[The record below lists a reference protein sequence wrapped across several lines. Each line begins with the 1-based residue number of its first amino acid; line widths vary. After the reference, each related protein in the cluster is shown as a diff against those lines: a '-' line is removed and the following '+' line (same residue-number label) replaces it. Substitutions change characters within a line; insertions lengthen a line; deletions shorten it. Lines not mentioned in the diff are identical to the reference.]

1 YRQNFGIRVTSGPAA
16 FIAALPRPNRPLRLT
31 FPKPAP
37 LRNEPSSKAVRN
49 LPTEQS
55 TSDGSHSRSSER
67 RQGSGF
73 RRLLQPEPARVHRQ
87 SHPYIQENAR
97 CVKNVESM
105 SDGLID

>member
-1 YRQNFGIRVTSGPAA
+1 VTSGPAA
-16 FIAALPRPNRPLRLT
+16 FIATLPRPNRPLRLT

-67 RQGSGF
+67 RQGSRSVACF
-73 RRLLQPEPARVHRQ
+73 NQSQRVSIGRAT
-87 SHPYIQENAR
+87 PYIQENAR
-97 CVKNVESM
+97 CKKSVESM